1 MVTKE
6 EILNDVK
13 KVIDDKNKSM
23 RYYAKHGKYNQR
35 HIQKFFGSWNTVLE
49 LLGYKPSRTNIQ
61 DIDLTGE
68 KFNMITVIRKL
79 DEKDKNSRVLWE
91 CECGYCGKKFK
102 TTARSLINYKIES
115 CGCVRLK
122 YLNHD
127 NHTSESYRKNIDNR
141 NKGYKEDGTYIY
153 KFNRNKKSSNNTS
166 GYTGVTSYMLKSGVK
181 YKAVITVRG
190 KVYTKSGFLSAEDA
204 YKYRLKMEDELLS
217 DNFKEKQKEYLE
229 NKNKNTEK

>member
-1 MVTKE
+1 MATKE

-49 LLGYKPSRTNIQ
+49 LLGYKPGRTNIQ

-68 KFNMITVIRKL
+68 TFNMITVIRKL
-79 DEKDKNSRVLWE
+79 DEKNKNSQTLWE

-102 TTARSLINYKIES
+102 TTAFNILKNNMQS
-115 CGCVRLK
+115 CGCIVGNIFKEIRNEK
-122 YLNHD
+122 DFYK
-127 NHTSESYRKNIDNR
+127 KNIVKR

-153 KFNRNKKSSNNTS
+153 KFNRNKKCSNNTS

-181 YKAVITVRG
+181 YKAAITVRG
-190 KVYTKSGFLSAEDA
+190 KVYTKSGFLSAKDA

-229 NKNKNTEK
+229 NKNKNTQK